1 MTAEPMDCAAP
12 ERELVPFLAA
22 GSLTGEER
30 SRVQAHASG
39 CAACGAE
46 LAASRSLLEGLA
58 AAHLTADEV
67 VDAAWDGAAPAHLA
81 DCARCRD
88 EVEAIRAS
96 AADLG
101 RQGTRPSLWR
111 RPELA
116 WAAALVLAI
125 PAGLYVAGALRGGPA
140 DGPVVR
146 GPSLTSRVTAPR
158 PVTLAADAATVLPR
172 AEVLLDFARAGGARP
187 PPGGAPR
194 RRARGDALGGHAARG
209 HRRARVPAAR
219 RARPRLGT
227 PHARRPA
234 RRPGRGRAGPRRLR
248 ARSTALSARSRRFPA
263 NGFLNRVAGR
273 G

>member
-67 VDAAWDGAAPAHLA
+67 VDAAWDGAVPAHLA

-172 AEVLLDFARAGGARP
+172 AEVLLDFARAGEGPGHRQEARLVDGRGVTLWEGTLPEGTGARAYLLLDARDLASERLTLDVRRVDP
-187 PPGGAPR
+187 AGVLQARAVYELEAPR
-194 RRARGDALGGHAARG
+194 
-209 HRRARVPAAR
+209 
-219 RARPRLGT
+219 
-227 PHARRPA
+227 
-234 RRPGRGRAGPRRLR
+234 
-248 ARSTALSARSRRFPA
+248 
-263 NGFLNRVAGR
+263 
-273 G
+273 